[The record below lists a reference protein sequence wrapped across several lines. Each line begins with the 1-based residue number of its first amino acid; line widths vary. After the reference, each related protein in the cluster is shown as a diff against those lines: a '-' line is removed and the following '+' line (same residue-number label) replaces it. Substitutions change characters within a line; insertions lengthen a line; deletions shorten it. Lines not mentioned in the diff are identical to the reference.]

1 MKLLLSAVV
10 ISAAWVG
17 LVVDDGPDLTG
28 VKCIVNGNAAAKAD
42 KHSEYQEGH
51 VYFCC
56 GNCKAKF
63 DASPAKFAVKANHQ
77 LALTGQYEQVASPL
91 GGKCAEGMSVNV
103 GGVEVCFSNEK
114 QMKKVAD
121 APDLAAKARM
131 VFGKKAFAKGFKPK
145 SNIDLAGVKCM
156 MMPAKGVKA
165 SQAVDY
171 KGGKVFFCC
180 KGCAGKF
187 AKDPSKFAEM
197 ANQQLYATGQY
208 QQTGCP
214 ISGGDVDDEAVV
226 SVNGVDVKMCCG
238 NCVKK
243 VESQAD
249 GAAQARLVF
258 SDKAFQ
264 KGFEKK

>member
-17 LVVDDGPDLTG
+17 LVTDDGPDLTG

-63 DASPAKFAVKANHQ
+63 DASPAKFTVKANHQ
-77 LALTGQYEQVASPL
+77 LALTGQYVQVASPL

-114 QMKKVAD
+114 QMKRVAD
-121 APDLAAKARM
+121 APDLAAKAKM

-145 SNIDLAGVKCM
+145 SNIDLADVKCM

-187 AKDPSKFAEM
+187 AKDPSKFTEM

-226 SVNGVDVKMCCG
+226 SVNGVAVKMCCG